1 MNPTR
6 SGGPV
11 TPSPDGDEPHV
22 TEVEDLAADGTGE
35 EPVEAGPAVPAPRS
49 AELLP
54 RRARSGTE
62 PRRRAPDARPG
73 RDPEGRRY
81 TAADD
86 TTLNRLLAGLREI

>member
-1 MNPTR
+1 MNPTP

-11 TPSPDGDEPHV
+11 TPSPDGDQQHA
-22 TEVEDLAADGTGE
+22 TEVEDLAADETGE

-49 AELLP
+49 AEPLP

-73 RDPEGRRY
+73 RDPDGRRY

-86 TTLNRLLAGLREI
+86 ATLNRLLAGLREI

>member
-1 MNPTR
+1 MNPTPSR
-6 SGGPV
+6 GPV

-22 TEVEDLAADGTGE
+22 SEVEDLAADGTAE
-35 EPVEAGPAVPAPRS
+35 EPVEAVPAVPAPRL
-49 AELLP
+49 AEPLP

-62 PRRRAPDARPG
+62 PRRRAAEARPG
-73 RDPEGRRY
+73 RDPDGRRY